1 MAEQEILETVIPA
14 KANRPH
20 WKWNMTDG
28 PALVK
33 GDTIKIIVKVNM
45 VEVVSMKHVI
55 REDITPGLELRP
67 QIVYMPLEIAEM
79 VTDLAIEK

>member
-33 GDTIKIIVKVNM
+33 DDVVKIIVKVNGT
-45 VEVVSMKHVI
+45 EVVSMKHVI
-55 REDITPGLELRP
+55 REDITPNLELRP
-67 QIVYMPLEIAEM
+67 QIVYMPLEVAPI
-79 VTDLAIEK
+79 VPTVPV